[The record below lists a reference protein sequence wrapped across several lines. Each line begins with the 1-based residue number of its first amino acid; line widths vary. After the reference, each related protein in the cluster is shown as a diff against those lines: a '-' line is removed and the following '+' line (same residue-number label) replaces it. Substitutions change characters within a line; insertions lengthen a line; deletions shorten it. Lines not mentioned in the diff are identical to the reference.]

1 MPTETTFMI
10 SGRMSVDE
18 DWHLVRVL
26 VFKEGTTPEYIQ
38 DNLNKAGVLYSQT
51 WNLRFSLMGYGGE
64 HR

>member
-26 VFKEGTTPEYIQ
+26 VFEEGTTPEYIR
-38 DNLNKAGVLYSQT
+38 DNLNKAGALYSQT
-51 WNLRFSLMGYGGE
+51 WRYVKLEEVTGVAL
-64 HR
+64 

>member
-1 MPTETTFMI
+1 MPIETTFMI

-51 WNLRFSLMGYGGE
+51 WRYVKLEEVTDVAL
-64 HR
+64 

>member
-26 VFKEGTTPEYIQ
+26 VFKEGTTPEYIR
-38 DNLNKAGVLYSQT
+38 DNLTKAGALYSQT
-51 WNLRFSLMGYGGE
+51 WRYVKLEEVTDAAL
-64 HR
+64 

>member
-38 DNLNKAGVLYSQT
+38 DNLNKAGALYSQT
-51 WNLRFSLMGYGGE
+51 WRYVKLEEVTDVAL
-64 HR
+64 

>member
-18 DWHLVRVL
+18 DWHLVIVL

-51 WNLRFSLMGYGGE
+51 WRYVKLEEVTDVAL
-64 HR
+64 

>member
-10 SGRMSVDE
+10 SGRMSADE

-38 DNLNKAGVLYSQT
+38 DNLNKAGALYSQT
-51 WNLRFSLMGYGGE
+51 WRYVKLEEVTDVAL
-64 HR
+64 

>member
-10 SGRMSVDE
+10 SGRMSADE

-38 DNLNKAGVLYSQT
+38 DNLNRAGVLYSQT
-51 WNLRFSLMGYGGE
+51 WRYVKLEEVTDVAL
-64 HR
+64 

>member
-51 WNLRFSLMGYGGE
+51 WRYVKLEEVTDVAL
-64 HR
+64 

>member
-26 VFKEGTTPEYIQ
+26 VFKEGTTPEYIR
-38 DNLNKAGVLYSQT
+38 DNLNKAGALYNQT
-51 WNLRFSLMGYGGE
+51 WRYVKLEEVTDVAL
-64 HR
+64 

>member
-26 VFKEGTTPEYIQ
+26 VFKEGTTPEYIR
-38 DNLNKAGVLYSQT
+38 DNLTKAGVLYSQT
-51 WNLRFSLMGYGGE
+51 WRYVKLEEVTDVAL
-64 HR
+64 